1 MRLLHTSDWHLGRTL
16 YGRKRYEEQAAF
28 LDWLI
33 DTIREKHVDTL
44 IVAGDIFDT
53 STPSNRAQELYYGF
67 LSRLPATAC
76 RHTIIIAGNHDS
88 PTFLDAPG
96 NLLKAMHI
104 HVMGAASSDPT
115 DECLFLADRNGQPE
129 ALVCAVPYLRD
140 RDVRR
145 ASAGETIADKNR
157 KLIEGIRK
165 HYAAVCDLAAK
176 QRESVGDDIPIIAT
190 GHLFV
195 TGGRTTDGDGVREL
209 YVGTLAHV
217 DREIFPSV
225 IDYLALGHLHVPQ
238 NLSGSDHQRY
248 SGSPIPMGYGEVKQ
262 QKQVLLVDFQ
272 GRQPTVTPVAVPC
285 FQELERISGSLEM
298 ILSRLQYLR
307 EQDSSAWLEIEYTGQ
322 EIIGN
327 LREQI
332 IDLAAGSRL
341 EIRRIKNRRVAER
354 VLSRNF
360 ADEMLDDLE
369 VSDVFERC
377 LDSHQVTEIERNELR
392 RLFQEIVQNHE
403 EADPHAG

>member
-1 MRLLHTSDWHLGRTL
+1 MFVS
-16 YGRKRYEEQAAF
+16 
-28 LDWLI
+28 
-33 DTIREKHVDTL
+33 
-44 IVAGDIFDT
+44 
-53 STPSNRAQELYYGF
+53 
-67 LSRLPATAC
+67 
-76 RHTIIIAGNHDS
+76 
-88 PTFLDAPG
+88 
-96 NLLKAMHI
+96 
-104 HVMGAASSDPT
+104 
-115 DECLFLADRNGQPE
+115 ADRNGQPE

-248 SGSPIPMGYGEVKQ
+248 SGSPIPMGYGEVK
-262 QKQVLLVDFQ
+262 
-272 GRQPTVTPVAVPC
+272 
-285 FQELERISGSLEM
+285 
-298 ILSRLQYLR
+298 
-307 EQDSSAWLEIEYTGQ
+307 
-322 EIIGN
+322 
-327 LREQI
+327 
-332 IDLAAGSRL
+332 
-341 EIRRIKNRRVAER
+341 
-354 VLSRNF
+354 
-360 ADEMLDDLE
+360 
-369 VSDVFERC
+369 
-377 LDSHQVTEIERNELR
+377 
-392 RLFQEIVQNHE
+392 
-403 EADPHAG
+403 

>member
-1 MRLLHTSDWHLGRTL
+1 MIDETKINCYADEVLCGCYTHQTGTWGGRFT
-16 YGRKRYEEQAAF
+16 GASVTEQAAF

-33 DTIREKHVDTL
+33 DTIRKTHVDTL

-248 SGSPIPMGYGEVKQ
+248 SGSPIPMGYGEVK
-262 QKQVLLVDFQ
+262 
-272 GRQPTVTPVAVPC
+272 
-285 FQELERISGSLEM
+285 
-298 ILSRLQYLR
+298 
-307 EQDSSAWLEIEYTGQ
+307 
-322 EIIGN
+322 
-327 LREQI
+327 
-332 IDLAAGSRL
+332 
-341 EIRRIKNRRVAER
+341 
-354 VLSRNF
+354 
-360 ADEMLDDLE
+360 
-369 VSDVFERC
+369 
-377 LDSHQVTEIERNELR
+377 
-392 RLFQEIVQNHE
+392 
-403 EADPHAG
+403 